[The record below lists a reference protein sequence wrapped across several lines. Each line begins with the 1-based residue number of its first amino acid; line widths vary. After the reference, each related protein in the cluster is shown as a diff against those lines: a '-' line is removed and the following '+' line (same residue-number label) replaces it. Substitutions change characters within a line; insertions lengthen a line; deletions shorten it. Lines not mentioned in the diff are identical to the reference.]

1 ADIGQGIWSGVA
13 KLLAEELDADWSAI
27 RLEQAPPDP
36 TVYKN
41 MSTGGSGGVMESW
54 DSIRRAGA
62 QARQMLLIAAASA
75 WHVPVSECGAQHGA
89 VTHPSGRRATYSERA
104 DAAAR
109 LTPPDPA
116 TVSLKDPKDFRLI
129 GKPMPRKDVPPKVDG
144 RAQYGIDK
152 QVPDMLYAVVSRCP
166 TFGGK
171 PAKYDAAAA
180 KAVPGV

>member
-1 ADIGQGIWSGVA
+1 RCQRSRLMHRREFLELGAGLIVGFSLGSKLAASAPTAWQPNAWLRIDPAGGITVLIEKSDIGQGIWSGVA
-13 KLLAEELDADWSAI
+13 NLLAEELDADWSAI

-89 VTHPSGRRATYSERA
+89 VTHPS
-104 DAAAR
+104 
-109 LTPPDPA
+109 
-116 TVSLKDPKDFRLI
+116 
-129 GKPMPRKDVPPKVDG
+129 
-144 RAQYGIDK
+144 
-152 QVPDMLYAVVSRCP
+152 
-166 TFGGK
+166 
-171 PAKYDAAAA
+171 
-180 KAVPGV
+180 